1 VCNRGIADVCTPI
14 REREP
19 VKGQVDFFLDALVD
33 APIKEDRALLEF
45 PFFSLAKRPRMEP
58 IVYSDDRVT
67 IEVAPS
73 HKGVATVWDR
83 DVLIYLTSLINERM
97 ERGEPVSRTV
107 RFPAHDFLIVTQR
120 AKPGQVGAKAYD
132 AFLDALERLRGT
144 TVKTSISAAE
154 VRERRGFG
162 WIDNFRVVEI
172 ERPGGRRRMKAVEVT
187 LNDWTFRAIT
197 KERRVLTVNRDYFQ
211 LTGGIERRL
220 YELARK
226 HCGDQA
232 SWSITLPRLAEK
244 VGVSGELRKFKAEL
258 KDIIARDPLPDYRYG
273 LARDPSGEMEK
284 GMKAEGYVL
293 KGLRNDRVLAVVTP
307 KFRAKVGGAA
317 HEPEGSFSFALFD
330 DDNDMMSDTP
340 ES

>member
-1 VCNRGIADVCTPI
+1 LQTPLSSI
-14 REREP
+14 RERTP

-58 IVYSDDRVT
+58 IVYSDSRVS

-107 RFPAHDFLIVTQR
+107 RFPAHDFLIVTRR

-162 WIDNFRVVEI
+162 WIDNFRVVEV
-172 ERPGGRRRMKAVEVT
+172 EKPGGKRRMKAVEVT

-232 SWSITLPRLAEK
+232 SWSISLPRLAEK

-258 KDIIARDPLPDYRYG
+258 KDIIARDNLPDYRYG

-284 GMKAEGYVL
+284 GMKAEGYSL
-293 KGLRNDRVLAVVTP
+293 KGLRNDRVLAIVTP
-307 KFRAKVGGAA
+307 KFKVKPGVGGA
-317 HEPEGSFSFALFD
+317 EPEGSFSFALFD
-330 DDNDMMSDTP
+330 DDDDLI
-340 ES
+340 EG